1 MLQNGAD
8 VREVQEMLGHAR
20 LDTAKVYLR
29 LTPGRLKEAY
39 ESAMPQVA
47 LGLDQDGSACTA
59 PKPGEH
65 VPRP

>member
-1 MLQNGAD
+1 
-8 VREVQEMLGHAR
+8 MLGHAR